1 MRKIFLFDPSLTSG
15 MSAAFMQ
22 GHCLRRRPDIKR
34 HMSGGREFHRKYQ
47 RQLPPHITRHET
59 LHSPGLD
66 YYSANVADSGPT
78 LSWYFVGKLMNIQ
91 YLNHPPDP
99 NRWMITLIQQGI
111 GLRPLEQRALLSGGW
126 KKVGHQQISV
136 TES

>member
-47 RQLPPHITRHET
+47 RQLPPHLTRHET

-66 YYSANVADSGPT
+66 YCSANVADSGPT

-91 YLNHPPDP
+91 YLNHPPYP